1 MRKNSVLASFGMED
15 NDVAIQPMDQ
25 AQVVEQDGIL
35 NSAMDATGEI
45 EKEIADLQSFEAA
58 AEKVEEI
65 VEQQA
70 VDLAA
75 VQGQEAP
82 TEVTVKVQ
90 NEETGETTEE
100 TVAEVSPETQ
110 PTVDQNSTPE
120 QVEQAVAVAQENF
133 AFAMGNLGCES
144 FADVKESFRLQSS
157 NVGFES
163 RRLNPVMAMAVSHE
177 GFKETLKKM
186 KDAIVAT
193 IKKIYAKLKEWVQ
206 KIIPAL
212 RPVQQKLV
220 EVSNRAKEMQK
231 GNYKW
236 KKEIKLDIQFLTA
249 VNVATGKG
257 NIDGGHLPEELSKWC
272 DGVNNIFGGKALDG
286 KSRLLTMSSVV
297 NKIPEIDLGGEIGK
311 KRVLAVATK
320 IFWVSCE
327 GSSTDAKYYKLE
339 SQAPSLEMKGYKEI
353 ENEFYSKGAKE
364 ALKMIVEMGEFVA
377 KDKGKATQTIKKLEE
392 CAGNVIKSLDNTD
405 ASRIED
411 ENAAKNVK
419 TLLSVGNMFETDIL
433 AIAASYGQL
442 PNIIYK
448 GAVATLGKME
458 EEMQ

>member
-15 NDVAIQPMDQ
+15 NDVTIQPMDQ
-25 AQVVEQDGIL
+25 AQTIEQDGIL

-58 AEKVEEI
+58 ADKVEEI

-82 TEVTVKVQ
+82 TEVTVEVQ

-120 QVEQAVAVAQENF
+120 QVEQAVTVAQENF

-144 FADVKESFRLQSS
+144 FADVKESFKLQSS
-157 NVGFES
+157 NVGLES
-163 RRLNPVMAMAVSHE
+163 RRSNPVMAMAVSHE

-193 IKKIYAKLKEWVQ
+193 IKKILAKLKEWIQ

-212 RPVQQKLV
+212 RPIQQKLQ

-236 KKEIKLDIQFLTA
+236 KKETKLDMQFVTA
-249 VNVATGKG
+249 LVVATGAG
-257 NIDGGHLPEELSKWC
+257 NVNGAHLPDEMIKWC
-272 DGVNNIFGGKALDG
+272 DGINAIYGGKAIDG
-286 KSRLLTMSSVV
+286 KTNILSMSSIV
-297 NKIPEIDLGGEIGK
+297 NKIPETDIGGEIGK
-311 KRVLAVATK
+311 KKVLAVAGK
-320 IFWVSCE
+320 VFWISCDGTNNE
-327 GSSTDAKYYKLE
+327 AKYYKLG
-339 SQAPSLEMKGYKEI
+339 SAAPSIDMKG
-353 ENEFYSKGAKE
+353 FKE
-364 ALKMIVEMGEFVA
+364 AESDAYNKGTKYALDAIAEMGEFVA
-377 KDKGKATQTIKKLEE
+377 KDKGKVTQTIKKIEE
-392 CAGNVIKSLDNTD
+392 CAGNVMKSVDATD
-405 ASRIED
+405 VSRIED
-411 ENAAKNVK
+411 DNAAKTVK
-419 TLLSVGNMFETDIL
+419 TLISAASMFDSDLI
-433 AIAASYGQL
+433 AIATSYGQL

-458 EEMQ
+458 EEKQ